1 MARLQAIEYLTP
13 ATRGEICVI
22 LNERILPSC
31 YDLFLQLSTAHWNV
45 QGSGFIGIHKLL
57 DEIRD
62 SVYAQNDVMS
72 ERVRQLGCLT
82 NGSIQ
87 NINEKTSLP
96 KIDINAFNAVEVSY
110 SIEQTIEAIQFCSS
124 LIWQNL
130 AQIQSLKDAV
140 TLDILTE
147 TTRKFDK
154 YTWLLRSNT

>member
-1 MARLQAIEYLTP
+1 
-13 ATRGEICVI
+13 
-22 LNERILPSC
+22 
-31 YDLFLQLSTAHWNV
+31 
-45 QGSGFIGIHKLL
+45 
-57 DEIRD
+57 
-62 SVYAQNDVMS
+62 MS